1 MSCFEATH
9 KFFKRVMVFVYAENY
24 KELVDENKN
33 LRVNQEVQ
41 AFLQEPVLFDEE
53 LEALGLKLP
62 GESLQDKGSQL
73 ANEDMSSPGNMSNYS

>member
-1 MSCFEATH
+1 
-9 KFFKRVMVFVYAENY
+9 MVFVYAENY